1 MGTVLMFGGT
11 FNPPHNAHRL
21 MLEAAAESRNFDK
34 ILIIPTNIP
43 PHKEVASYCPDK
55 EHRLNMCKLLAQ
67 GVENAVVSDMEL
79 KREGKSYT
87 FDTLAELKKQYSDL
101 AILIGADMVTTFFS
115 WYRYKEILNLCEIVA
130 VRRPGI
136 DNCDFDEAVARLKN
150 EGSKITVLEVKMP
163 DISSTD
169 IREQESGESTLI
181 LEKVPK
187 NIYEYIA
194 SNNLYPTK

>member
-21 MLEAAAESRNFDK
+21 MLEAAAELKNIDK
-34 ILIIPTNIP
+34 ILVIPTNIP
-43 PHKEVASYCPDK
+43 PHKEVARYCPSK

-150 EGSKITVLEVKMP
+150 EGGKITALEAKMP

>member
-1 MGTVLMFGGT
+1 MFGGT
-11 FNPPHNAHRL
+11 FNPPHNANRL
-21 MLEAAAESRNFDK
+21 MLEAAAELKNIDK
-34 ILIIPTNIP
+34 ILVIPTNIP
-43 PHKEVASYCPDK
+43 PHKEVARYCPSK

-150 EGSKITVLEVKMP
+150 EGGKITALEAKMP